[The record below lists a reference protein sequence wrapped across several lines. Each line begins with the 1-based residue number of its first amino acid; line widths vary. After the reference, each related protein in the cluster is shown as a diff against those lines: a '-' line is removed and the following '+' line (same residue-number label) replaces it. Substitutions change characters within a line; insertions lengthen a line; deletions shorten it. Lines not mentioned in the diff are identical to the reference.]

1 VRYELEQKIGE
12 DELFEHW
19 LGQASG
25 SKERVRIERLRSNV
39 KVSPDISEQLRI
51 AAASAPSAGVE
62 PLVAFVSSDGPLPY
76 WVFADEPRT
85 LVAEALE
92 AAGGTMPA
100 EVAAAIVRELTRLS
114 ARVRP
119 GLAHVLVRDDT
130 AWLTP
135 EGGVLLRHP
144 SVCIARF
151 RLSSV
156 AQEKARRSTAP
167 EIWQG
172 QTADERT
179 AVFTLGCIAH
189 QLSTGRSP
197 WNPDDAEIRVDPELD
212 PDLRVIVGACV
223 ALRPNSRLATLSAL
237 AESLSRYLAQHG
249 VEDIRAELE
258 SWLRMLESSQGEL
271 PARAGNLF
279 DPSELFGGTDKE
291 PARPRPATEVV
302 GVERGDHARGPGHP
316 ADNGP
321 RGGEWASVPAT
332 ERTQIRDSEPAPVV
346 VEDSIPDPMPS
357 QIALPSRTQIPAK
370 DPLLGMVLH
379 GYRLEQLI
387 GAGTFSRVYRGQ
399 HLHLPR
405 VAAIKVLRGDMA
417 ASKIAK
423 SRMSRE
429 ANALSELRHENIVS
443 LLDFGVAPSGLP
455 FLVMELLS
463 GRSLAE
469 LLKQQKPLPPR
480 RAGALALGIARGLA
494 AAHARGFIH
503 RDLKPANV
511 MLIGEEG
518 RETLKILDFGVIR
531 DQAEEGSR
539 LTRMDQLVGTPLY
552 MAPDQIRS
560 ASEVDTSADLYSLG
574 VILYE
579 MLAGRPPFKGTFD
592 QVLDAHLSAAPPS
605 LPPSLGLDRLA
616 LELLAKLPGDRP
628 TSAEEVIR
636 TIEGAIGEEPRVET
650 GTTPWKVP
658 EPAAGGVN
666 PPGGAI
672 ASLNALAQPSPSSAR
687 SPEPEPEPPAVAT
700 RASAVAALPPP
711 SWWRQLA
718 PVLSLALAVAALVI
732 ALKTRDRAPPAR
744 TPSPVRTSTRSV

>member
-1 VRYELEQKIGE
+1 MRYELGQKLGE
-12 DELFEHW
+12 DELFESW
-19 LGQASG
+19 LGQPSG

-39 KVSPDISEQLRI
+39 KVSADVFEQIRI
-51 AAASAPSAGVE
+51 AAASVPSAGIE
-62 PLVAFVSSDGPLPY
+62 PLLAFVSNDGPLPY
-76 WVFADEPRT
+76 WVFADEPRI
-85 LVAEALE
+85 LVSAALE
-92 AAGGTMPA
+92 AAGGAMPA
-100 EVAAAIVRELTRLS
+100 EVAAAIVRELTKLS

-119 GLAHVLVRDDT
+119 GLVHVLVRDDT
-130 AWLTP
+130 AWLSP
-135 EGGVLLRHP
+135 GGVVLLRHP

-151 RLSSV
+151 RLSSA

-172 QTADERT
+172 QAADERT

-189 QLSTGRSP
+189 LLATGKSP
-197 WNPDDAEIRVDPELD
+197 WNPDEAEIRVDPELD

-223 ALRPNSRLATLSAL
+223 ALRPNSRLGTLAAL
-237 AESLSRYLAQHG
+237 AESLSRFLAQHG
-249 VEDIRAELE
+249 VEDVAAELE
-258 SWLRMLESSQGEL
+258 SWFRMLESSHAEV
-271 PARAGNLF
+271 PVRAGNLF

-291 PARPRPATEVV
+291 PARPRPATEIV
-302 GVERGDHARGPGHP
+302 GG
-316 ADNGP
+316 
-321 RGGEWASVPAT
+321 GGEWTSVPAT
-332 ERTQIRDSEPAPVV
+332 ERTQVQDSEPAPVV
-346 VEDSIPDPMPS
+346 VQDSVPEQVPS
-357 QIALPSRTQIPAK
+357 VAVEPSRTQVPAK

-417 ASKIAK
+417 ASKVAK

-429 ANALSELRHENIVS
+429 ANALSELRHENIVA

-463 GRSLAE
+463 GRSLAD
-469 LLKQQKPLPPR
+469 LLKQQKPLPPQ

-511 MLIGEEG
+511 MLVGEEG
-518 RETLKILDFGVIR
+518 QETVKILDFGVIR
-531 DQAEEGSR
+531 DQAEGGSR
-539 LTRMDQLVGTPLY
+539 LTRLDQLVGTPLY

-579 MLAGRPPFKGTFD
+579 MLAGRPPFKGSFD
-592 QVLDAHLSAAPPS
+592 QVLEAHLSAAPPA

-616 LELLAKLPGDRP
+616 LELLAKVPGDRP

-636 TIEGAIGEEPRVET
+636 TIEGAIGEEPKVET
-650 GTTPWKVP
+650 GTTPWK
-658 EPAAGGVN
+658 AI
-666 PPGGAI
+666 PPT
-672 ASLNALAQPSPSSAR
+672 PSPA
-687 SPEPEPEPPAVAT
+687 SPPTPPEEPLPVAT
-700 RASAVAALPPP
+700 RASAVSPLPPP

-718 PVLSLALAVAALVI
+718 PVISLALAVAALVI
-732 ALKTRDRAPPAR
+732 ALKTRDRAQPLR
-744 TPSPVRTSTRSV
+744 SPGLIRTSTRSV